1 MHLLP
6 IPPIPH
12 VFCLQIDAS
21 FVTTTLYSVDKG
33 QEMVHIKISKGLEIP
48 LKGKPSGNVQ
58 PLTRGGE
65 SSPLEIPEQ
74 IALDLQPFEE
84 TKLKLLVK
92 PEDHVQ
98 IGQPLAENKSIP
110 GSFLVSPAAGIV
122 KEIRRGAKRVPLDI
136 IIDVA
141 KEESHFAPL
150 KIETENASPEDLI
163 QLFKQAGFFF
173 SIRSR
178 PFNLLS
184 DPEKKPRTIF
194 VKAVESAPLT
204 PPAELHV
211 IGHEKEFQKGLN
223 ALAKLATEAVHLV
236 YHQDTTLRAFID
248 AQNVQKHTVE
258 GPHPVANASLHI
270 QKIDP
275 ITSSEDIVW
284 TLSARDVVAIGHLL
298 LTGQHYID
306 RIISIA
312 GPGVLPEKVGYFKV
326 RDGFPISALI
336 AGRVPKGAMRF
347 ISGDPLMGKKVTA
360 TEFLG
365 YYDTVFCVIPESN
378 EREFLHF
385 FRLGL
390 NKYTFSKTYG
400 SGFLNNKDREY
411 DFTTSQHGEHRAFI
425 DSTLYD
431 KVMPL
436 DVPTM
441 LLVKAV
447 MAEDFDSA
455 VKLGLLEVD
464 SEDFALPTF
473 VCPSKMEMTDIIK
486 TGLQQYSK
494 EVLA

>member
-1 MHLLP
+1 
-6 IPPIPH
+6 
-12 VFCLQIDAS
+12 
-21 FVTTTLYSVDKG
+21 
-33 QEMVHIKISKGLEIP
+33 MVHIKISKGLDIP
-48 LKGKPSGNVQ
+48 LKGKPSGNVK

-65 SSPLEIPEQ
+65 SSTLNSPEQ
-74 IALDLQPFEE
+74 IALDLQAFEE

-92 PEDHVQ
+92 PDDKVQ
-98 IGQPLAENKSIP
+98 IGQPLAENKSSP
-110 GSFLVSPAAGIV
+110 GSFLVSPAAGTI
-122 KEIRRGAKRVPLDI
+122 KEIQRGAKRVPLRI
-136 IIDVA
+136 IIDLA
-141 KEESHFAPL
+141 KEESHFTQL
-150 KIETENASPEDLI
+150 KIETESAENLI
-163 QLFKQAGFFF
+163 QLFKHAGIFF

-194 VKAVESAPLT
+194 IKAVESAPLT
-204 PPAELHV
+204 PPAELQV
-211 IGHEKEFQKGLN
+211 EGHEKEFQIGLN

-236 YHQDTTLRAFID
+236 YYEDTPLKAFRD
-248 AQNVQKHTVE
+248 AQNVQKHTVA

-275 ITSSEDIVW
+275 ITSFDDVVW

-298 LTGQHYID
+298 LTGQHYIE
-306 RIISIA
+306 RVISIA

-326 RDGFPISALI
+326 RDGFPFAALI
-336 AGRVPKGAMRF
+336 AGRVPKGTMRF
-347 ISGDPLMGKKVTA
+347 VSGDPLMGRKVTA
-360 TEFLG
+360 TDFLG
-365 YYDTVFCVIPESN
+365 YNDTVFCAIPENN

-390 NKYTFSKTYG
+390 DKYTFSKTYA

-441 LLVKAV
+441 LLVRAV
-447 MAEDFDSA
+447 MAEDYDSA

-494 EVLA
+494 EVLS

>member
-1 MHLLP
+1 
-6 IPPIPH
+6 
-12 VFCLQIDAS
+12 
-21 FVTTTLYSVDKG
+21 
-33 QEMVHIKISKGLEIP
+33 MVHIKISKGLDIP

-58 PLTRGGE
+58 LLTRGGE
-65 SSPLEIPEQ
+65 SSPLATPAQ
-74 IALDLQPFEE
+74 ISLDLQPFEDI
-84 TKLKLLVK
+84 KLKLLVK
-92 PEDHVQ
+92 PDDHVL
-98 IGQPLAENKSIP
+98 IGQPLAENKANP
-110 GSFLVSPAAGIV
+110 GSFLVSPAAGTI
-122 KEIRRGAKRVPLDI
+122 KEIRRGAKRVPLEI

-141 KEESHFAPL
+141 KEESYYAYP
-150 KIETENASPEDLI
+150 KIEAERATPEELI
-163 QLFKQAGFFF
+163 ELFKHAGIFF

-178 PFNLLS
+178 PFNLLCS
-184 DPEKKPRTIF
+184 PEKKPRSIF

-211 IGHEKEFQKGLN
+211 MGHEKAFQMGLN
-223 ALAKLATEAVHLV
+223 ALAKLAKGSVHLV
-236 YHQDTTLRAFID
+236 YRVDTNLRAFTD

-258 GPHPVANASLHI
+258 GPHPAANASLHI
-270 QKIDP
+270 QNIDP
-275 ITSSEDIVW
+275 ITSVDDHVW

-298 LTGQHYID
+298 LTGQHFIE

-312 GPGVLPEKVGYFKV
+312 GPGILPAKVGYFKI
-326 RDGFPISALI
+326 REGFPIAALI
-336 AGRVPKGAMRF
+336 AGRVPKGTMRF

-365 YYDTVFCVIPESN
+365 YNDTVFCAIPESN

-385 FRLGL
+385 FRLGMD
-390 NKYTFSKTYG
+390 KYTFSKTYG
-400 SGFLNNKDREY
+400 SGHLNNKNREY
-411 DFTTSQHGEHRAFI
+411 DFTTIQHGEQRAFI

-473 VCPSKMEMTDIIK
+473 VCLSKMEMTEIIK